1 MIIDAVLLTVGNI
14 VHDAHPNLR
23 VAILPETRLES
34 IDWKLRHGGIQVK
47 NPESGYELLLNGT
60 MDYAVLR
67 YKGCSDIKGRYLV
80 VL

>member
-14 VHDAHPNLR
+14 VHDARSSLSL
-23 VAILPETRLES
+23 AILPETRLES
-34 IDWKLRHGGIQVK
+34 IDWNLIGIQVK
-47 NPESGYELLLNGT
+47 NPESGYELLLTGT

-67 YKGCSDIKGRYLV
+67 YKDCFDVKGRHLA